1 MMIIILWL
9 SYQTRKGQDMDA
21 VTPEPLVA
29 ARRSRLATPRTLA
42 ASAVAI
48 AVAVG
53 GALWITATPT
63 SESTDDAYVA
73 ADATAV
79 APKVRG
85 LVAAVLVRDN
95 QQVRTGQPIALI
107 DPEEFDARVQQS
119 HAAIADAEAG
129 VASARAALISL
140 DAEERLAAAETV
152 AARTAIRS
160 ADAQSARAVADR
172 RRFDALVAG
181 GAVARRDADAYA
193 AAAVSAE
200 QEASRARALVAV
212 SDETAGVTRAKRA
225 GLLAALQTAQAK
237 VGQARAAHD
246 LALQDRRH
254 TIIRAAIDGTVGNRQ
269 VRVGDYVQP
278 GSRLLT
284 LVPLHA
290 LYVTANFKETQTAR
304 MRPGQK
310 VAIDADALPGSD
322 LHGAVESLAPGSG
335 SSFSLLPFEPGTGNF
350 TKIVQRVGVRIRFD
364 PGQPAVDRLRP
375 GLSVTAKVRLNDR

>member
-1 MMIIILWL
+1 
-9 SYQTRKGQDMDA
+9 
-21 VTPEPLVA
+21 
-29 ARRSRLATPRTLA
+29 
-42 ASAVAI
+42 
-48 AVAVG
+48 
-53 GALWITATPT
+53 LWITATPT

-73 ADATAV
+73 ADATSV

-95 QQVRTGQPIALI
+95 QPVRTGQPIARI

-119 HAAIADAEAG
+119 QAAIADAEAG

-140 DAEERLAAAETV
+140 NAEERLAAAETV

-160 ADAQSARAVADR
+160 ADAQSTRAVADR

-181 GAVARRDADAYA
+181 GAVAKRDADTYA

-200 QEASRARALVAV
+200 QDAARARALLAV
-212 SDETAGVTRAKRA
+212 SGETASVTRAKRA
-225 GLLAALQTAQAK
+225 GLSAALQTAQAR

-254 TIIRAAIDGTVGNRQ
+254 TIIRAPVDGTVGNRQ

-278 GSRLLT
+278 GTRLLT

-304 MRPGQK
+304 MRPGQR
-310 VAIDADALPGSD
+310 VTIDADALPGSD
-322 LHGAVESLAPGSG
+322 LHGTVESLAPGSG

-364 PGQPAVDRLRP
+364 PAQPAVDRLRS

>member
-1 MMIIILWL
+1 
-9 SYQTRKGQDMDA
+9 MDA
-21 VTPEPLVA
+21 ITTEPLVA
-29 ARRSRLATPRTLA
+29 PPRSRLATPRTLA
-42 ASAVAI
+42 ASVLAI
-48 AVAVG
+48 ALAVG
-53 GALWITATPT
+53 GALWITAAPT

-73 ADATAV
+73 ADATSV

-95 QQVRTGQPIALI
+95 QQVRTGQPIARI

-119 HAAIADAEAG
+119 EAAMADAEAG

-160 ADAQSARAVADR
+160 ADAQSTRAVADR

-181 GAVARRDADAYA
+181 GAVAKRDADTYA

-200 QEASRARALVAV
+200 QDAARARALLAV
-212 SDETAGVTRAKRA
+212 SGETASVTRAKRA

-254 TIIRAAIDGTVGNRQ
+254 TIIRAPIDGTVGNRQ

-278 GSRLLT
+278 GTRLLT

-304 MRPGQK
+304 MRPGQQ
-310 VAIDADALPGSD
+310 VEIDADALPGTE
-322 LHGAVESLAPGSG
+322 LRGTIESIAPGSG
-335 SSFSLLPFEPGTGNF
+335 SSFALLPFEPGTGNF

-364 PGQPAVDRLRP
+364 PHQPAVDRLRP
-375 GLSVTAKVRLNDR
+375 GLSVTTNVHLDDQ

>member
-9 SYQTRKGQDMDA
+9 SYETRKGQDMDA
-21 VTPEPLVA
+21 VTPEPLVP

-95 QQVRTGQPIALI
+95 QQVRTGEPIALI

-119 HAAIADAEAG
+119 HAAI
-129 VASARAALISL
+129 L

-200 QEASRARALVAV
+200 QDAARARALVAV
-212 SDETAGVTRAKRA
+212 SGETAGVTRAKRA

>member
-9 SYQTRKGQDMDA
+9 SYETRKGQDMDA

-181 GAVARRDADAYA
+181 GAVARRDADTYA

-200 QEASRARALVAV
+200 QDAARARALVAV
-212 SDETAGVTRAKRA
+212 SGEAAGVTRAKRA